1 MTKDS
6 TKGVARV
13 GTLAD
18 RLPPFPWDRLAPYGR
33 KADAHPGGRV
43 DLSVGTPVDPVP
55 EVVRRALVE
64 AADWPGY
71 PVTRGTEALRS
82 AALGW
87 MERSLGVPAEGDGS
101 PGVLPVIGSKELV
114 ANLPT
119 LLALGPGDRVA
130 YPVPAYPTYE
140 IGARLCGAE
149 PLPTPFGQL
158 PEPGAGPAPKLVWLN
173 SPANPHGR
181 VLTVDQLRAAVGWA
195 REHGAVLV
203 ADECYIELWWEEAA
217 RPVSVLSPEV
227 CDGDLTG
234 LLALHSLS
242 KRSNLAGYRAAF
254 LAGDPALLRDLLL
267 ARMHGGMIMP
277 GPVQA
282 AMTAALADDGH
293 AREQKERYRARREVL
308 RQALL
313 GAGFRIEYSEA
324 GLYLWATR
332 DEPCW
337 ETIGALAELGIL
349 AAPGEIYGPGG
360 ERFVRLA
367 LTATDE
373 RIAAAAERLR

>member
-1 MTKDS
+1 M
-6 TKGVARV
+6 A
-13 GTLAD
+13 TLAD
-18 RLPPFPWDRLAPYGR
+18 RLPPFPWDRLAPYAG

-55 EVVRRALVE
+55 ELVRRALTE

-71 PVTRGTEALRS
+71 PATRGTEALRE

-87 MERSLGVPAEGDGS
+87 LRRVLGVGAEGAPQ

-119 LLALGPGDRVA
+119 LLGLGSGDRVA

-140 IGARLCGAE
+140 IGAVLAGAE
-149 PLPTPFGQL
+149 PVPTAFGQL
-158 PEPGAGPAPKLVWLN
+158 PDTAGGAPKLVWLN

-181 VLTVDQLRAAVGWA
+181 VLTVPELRATVAWA
-195 REHGAVLV
+195 REHGAVV
-203 ADECYIELWWEEAA
+203 VSDECYVTLGWEDSAK
-217 RPVSVLSPEV
+217 PVSILHPDV
-227 CDGDLTG
+227 CDKDHTG

-254 LAGDPALLRDLLL
+254 LAGDPALLKDLLL
-267 ARMHGGMIMP
+267 VRMHGGMIMP

-282 AMTAALADDGH
+282 AMAAALADDGH
-293 AREQKERYRARREVL
+293 AERQKELYRARRASL
-308 RQALL
+308 RAALER
-313 GAGFRIEYSEA
+313 AGFRIDHSQA

-332 DEPCW
+332 GEPCW

-349 AAPGEIYGPGG
+349 AAPGEIYGAGG
-360 ERFVRLA
+360 ERHVRLA

-373 RIAAAAERLR
+373 RIAAAVERLG

>member
-1 MTKDS
+1 
-6 TKGVARV
+6 V

-18 RLPPFPWDRLAPYGR
+18 RLPQFPWDRLAPYAR

-43 DLSVGTPVDPVP
+43 DMSVGTPVDPVP
-55 EVVRRALVE
+55 PVVRRALTE

-71 PVTRGTEALRS
+71 PVTRGTDALRA

-87 MERSLGVPAEGDGS
+87 LERSLGVPAEGPGT

-114 ANLPT
+114 AGLPT
-119 LLALGPGDRVA
+119 LLGLGPGDRVA

-140 IGARLCGAE
+140 IGALLCGAE
-149 PLPTPFGQL
+149 PVPTAFGELPGTVG
-158 PEPGAGPAPKLVWLN
+158 GVPKLVWLN

-181 VLTVDQLRAAVGWA
+181 VLTVDQLRAAVAWA

-203 ADECYIELWWEEAA
+203 ADECYIELFWDEAA
-217 RPVSVLSPEV
+217 RPVSLLHPDVS
-227 CDGDLTG
+227 DGDHTG

-254 LAGDPALLRDLLL
+254 LTGDPALLKDLLL
-267 ARMHGGMIMP
+267 VRMHGGMIMP

-282 AMTAALADDGH
+282 AMTAALTDDEH
-293 AREQKERYRARREVL
+293 AREQKERYRARRELL

-313 GAGFRIEYSEA
+313 GAGFRIDHSEA

-332 DEPCW
+332 GEPCW
-337 ETIGALAELGIL
+337 DTVGALADLGIL
-349 AAPGEIYGPGG
+349 VAPGEFYGSAGG
-360 ERFVRLA
+360 RHVRVA

-373 RIAAAAERLR
+373 RIRAATQRLAGLAG

>member
-1 MTKDS
+1 
-6 TKGVARV
+6 V

-18 RLPPFPWDRLAPYGR
+18 RLPPFPWDRLAPYAC

-55 EVVRRALVE
+55 AVVRRALTE

-71 PVTRGTEALRS
+71 PATRGTDALRE

-87 MERSLGVPAEGDGS
+87 MRRALGVPSGDGAGPAG

-114 ANLPT
+114 AGLPT

-130 YPVPAYPTYE
+130 FPSPAYPTYE
-140 IGARLCGAE
+140 IGAQLCGAE
-149 PLPTPFGQL
+149 PVPVPFGEL
-158 PEPGAGPAPKLVWLN
+158 PDARGGAPKLVWLN

-181 VLTVDQLRAAVGWA
+181 VLSRDQLRAAVAWA
-195 REHGAVLV
+195 RENGAVL
-203 ADECYIELWWEEAA
+203 ASDECYIELGWDGPA
-217 RPVSVLSPEV
+217 PISVLHPDV
-227 CDGDLTG
+227 CDGDHTG

-254 LAGDPALLRDLLL
+254 LAGDPELVKALLLV
-267 ARMHGGMIMP
+267 RMHGGMIMP

-282 AMTAALADDGH
+282 AMTAALEDDEH
-293 AREQKERYRARREVL
+293 AREQKERYRARRRTL
-308 RQALL
+308 RTALE
-313 GAGFRIEYSEA
+313 GAGFRIEHSEA

-332 DEPCW
+332 GEPCW

-349 AAPGEIYGPGG
+349 AAPGEIYGPAGASH
-360 ERFVRLA
+360 VRLA

-373 RIAAAAERLR
+373 RVAAAAERLAG